1 MTRLPVR
8 AALLALAALA
18 LPATARAQD
27 APRLEV
33 GLTYGSSSAHDND
46 AVHERYGS
54 AGAFVRAFLLPLPV
68 GTLGLAASTERVLAN
83 STYRL
88 DSFTL
93 GPVLRVEPV
102 RGLEVGLAAQG
113 GTYHSGSDNT
123 ADWYRTGTLDL
134 SVGTRF
140 GAFGVAATGRHGW
153 VFSVPGRYACPT
165 AMGES
170 CDPAPDQT
178 DDYTRIGL
186 EVSVAIG
193 G

>member
-1 MTRLPVR
+1 MSRLRLP

-18 LPATARAQD
+18 LPAAARAQS

-46 AVHERYGS
+46 AVHDRYAS
-54 AGAFVRAFLLPLPV
+54 AGAFVRAFFVPLPV
-68 GTLGLAASTERVLAN
+68 GTLGLAASGERVLAN

-93 GPVLRVEPV
+93 GPAFRFAPV

-113 GTYHSGSDNT
+113 GSYHSGPDGT
-123 ADWYRTGTLDL
+123 ADWFGTGALDL

-153 VFSVPGRYACPT
+153 VFGVPGRYACP
-165 AMGES
+165 AMGED
-170 CDPAPDQT
+170 CAPAPDQT

-186 EVSVAIG
+186 EVSVALG
-193 G
+193 R